1 MVKIG
6 SRKSPLAIR
15 QAEEAL
21 RALKKAF
28 PDEDFEIIGISTE
41 GDKKLNSPLK
51 SFGGKGVFI
60 KELESALLA
69 GEIDIAVHSAK
80 DMPTELPDGL
90 ILAAALRR
98 GPHEDV
104 LLSLAKVSEI
114 KVIGTSSARRE
125 IQLREAF
132 SNAEIRPIRGNI
144 GTRMEKL
151 KNGEFDAIALAKA
164 AVERLGIDDAELKIT
179 SLSFVCAAGQGVIAL
194 ETLSDGAKY
203 AAAVNDA
210 DTFVALTAEREFLR
224 LSGGG
229 CHSPVGAYAAVR
241 DGIITME
248 TLRETDG
255 KIIRNKMSGQD
266 PVLLA
271 RKMINGGIENA

>member
-6 SRKSPLAIR
+6 SRKSPLARR

-21 RALKKAF
+21 TALKKAF

-41 GDKKLNSPLK
+41 GDKKLNLPLK

-60 KELESALLA
+60 KELELALLS

-90 ILAAALRR
+90 MLAAALKR

-104 LLSLAKVSEI
+104 LLSLSDKSEI

-125 IQLREAF
+125 VQLHEIF
-132 SNAEIRPIRGNI
+132 PNAEILPIRGNI
-144 GTRMEKL
+144 GTRIEKL
-151 KNGEFDAIALAKA
+151 KNGEFDAISLAKA
-164 AVERLGIDDAELKIT
+164 AVERLDIDNAELRIMP
-179 SLSFVCAAGQGVIAL
+179 LNFVSAAGQGIIAL
-194 ETLSDGAKY
+194 ETRSDNTGH

-210 DTFVALTAEREFLR
+210 DTFAALTAEREFLR

-229 CHSPVGAYAAVR
+229 CHSPVGAYATVR
-241 DGIITME
+241 KGVITME
-248 TLRETDG
+248 TLREVNG
-255 KIIRNKMSGQD
+255 KIIKNRMNGQN

-271 RKMINGGIENA
+271 QEMINGGGKNA

>member
-21 RALKKAF
+21 RALKTTF
-28 PDEDFEIIGISTE
+28 PDEDFEIIGFSAE
-41 GDKKLNSPLK
+41 GDKNLNAPLK

-98 GPHEDV
+98 GPHGDV
-104 LLSLAKVSEI
+104 LLSLADTPEI
-114 KVIGTSSARRE
+114 KTIGTSSARRE
-125 IQLREAF
+125 VQLREAF
-132 SNAEIRPIRGNI
+132 PNAEIRSIRGNI
-144 GTRMEKL
+144 GTRMGKL
-151 KNGEFDAIALAKA
+151 KNGEFDAIALARA

-179 SLSFVCAAGQGVIAL
+179 PLDFVSAAGQGVIAL
-194 ETLSDGAKY
+194 ETRSDRAEY

-210 DTFVALTAEREFLR
+210 DTFTALTAEREFLR

-229 CHSPVGAYAAVR
+229 CHSPAGAYATVR
-241 DGIITME
+241 GGVITME
-248 TLRETDG
+248 TLREAGG
-255 KIIRNKMSGQD
+255 KIIRNKMSGRN

-271 RKMINGGIENA
+271 RKMVNGGGENA